1 MGREKLKVKE
11 VLMVATSTQE
21 KSKFVRADEVAE
33 ILQCSES
40 HAYKIIKDL
49 NDELKKK
56 GKIVIAGRISR
67 KYFEERLY

>member
-1 MGREKLKVKE
+1 MGGEERKIGGVMMTAKQLEQPQFLR
-11 VLMVATSTQE
+11 
-21 KSKFVRADEVAE
+21 VRDVAE

-40 HAYKIIKDL
+40 HAYKVMKDL

>member
-1 MGREKLKVKE
+1 MAVKQLIQTE
-11 VLMVATSTQE
+11 NPEQKRFLRV
-21 KSKFVRADEVAE
+21 KDVAE

>member
-1 MGREKLKVKE
+1 MGTNPLPIASLY
-11 VLMVATSTQE
+11 VLWPCNSAT
-21 KSKFVRADEVAE
+21 D
-33 ILQCSES
+33 
-40 HAYKIIKDL
+40 KIIKDL